1 MDISIRRA
9 ILSEAPLIADYNRR
23 LAQETEGLRLDPA
36 CVQAGVTALLKDPA
50 KGVYFVAE
58 VNQAVVGQLM
68 ITYEWSDWRNGNLWW
83 IQSVYVSEQFRGS
96 GVFRALF
103 NHVFNLA
110 NAQPEVTGLRLY
122 MDAHNSRARQAYE
135 RLGLKHTNYEVFEMA
150 LPKRTDGRV
159 E

>member
-1 MDISIRRA
+1 MDISIRQA
-9 ILSEAPLIADYNRR
+9 VGSDAPLIADYNQR
-23 LAQETEGLRLDPA
+23 LAQETEGLRLNPT
-36 CVQAGVTALLKDPA
+36 CVRAGVAALLKDPA

-58 VNQAVVGQLM
+58 VDQAVVGQLM

-83 IQSVYVSEQFRGS
+83 IQSVYVAEPFRGS

-110 NAQPEVTGLRLY
+110 NAQPEVSGLRLY

-135 RLGLKHTNYEVFEMA
+135 GLGLKQTNYQVFEMA
-150 LPKRTDGRV
+150 LRKRAEGGV